1 MGRPAYEFDEATRS
15 QVADLATARV
25 DYRDIARLVGCH
37 RNTLC
42 SRVAAELAAGL
53 ARRRLEVIE
62 ALYARAVAGGVAAAR
77 LYLGREPQPV
87 G

>member
-1 MGRPAYEFDEATRS
+1 MLR
-15 QVADLATARV
+15 
-25 DYRDIARLVGCH
+25 
-37 RNTLC
+37 